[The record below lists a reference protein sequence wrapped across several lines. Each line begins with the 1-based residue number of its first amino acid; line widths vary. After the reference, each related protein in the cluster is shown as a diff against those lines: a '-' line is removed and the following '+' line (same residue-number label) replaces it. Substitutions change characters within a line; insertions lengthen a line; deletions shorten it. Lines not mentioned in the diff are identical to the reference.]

1 MKKCSQSFKKHIKK
15 ILTFTLL
22 TVVQSENKNLAAI
35 VLDILKNSKDS
46 IKKSNRLYLYKYFG
60 LHCSCE

>member
-22 TVVQSENKNLAAI
+22 TGVQSENKNLAI

-46 IKKSNRLYLYKYFG
+46 IKKSNRLYLFKKFG
-60 LHCSCE
+60 LHCFCE

>member
-1 MKKCSQSFKKHIKK
+1 MLTKFQKAYKKDFI
-15 ILTFTLL
+15 TFTLL

-46 IKKSNRLYLYKYFG
+46 IKKSNRLYLFKYFG

>member
-22 TVVQSENKNLAAI
+22 TAVQSENKNLAI

-46 IKKSNRLYLYKYFG
+46 IKKSNRLYLFKKFG

>member
-22 TVVQSENKNLAAI
+22 TGVQSENKNLAI

-46 IKKSNRLYLYKYFG
+46 IKKSNRLYLFKKFG

>member
-46 IKKSNRLYLYKYFG
+46 IKKSNRLYLFKYFG